1 MGRTGDAWRTWLV
14 DPRPGERW
22 ATEFEVPM
30 DASFIGLRGSQEL
43 ERQVKHISLTPLAI
57 VDWSRR
63 PKLPTVLGAAQFG
76 STTIFYHDERAFPER
91 TGFWVQ
97 GERSTLVTIQRDNTT
112 GPLTL
117 RVHSGLIDNR
127 LHVATAGWQSTRA
140 LDREQPD
147 VVEIPSGDRRVVTIE
162 LSADK
167 AFVPKE
173 VTPSSV
179 DSRPL
184 GVWVEVIT
192 P

>member
-1 MGRTGDAWRTWLV
+1 MV
-14 DPRPGERW
+14 
-22 ATEFEVPM
+22 
-30 DASFIGLRGSQEL
+30 
-43 ERQVKHISLTPLAI
+43 
-57 VDWSRR
+57 
-63 PKLPTVLGAAQFG
+63 GAAQFG
-76 STTIFYHDERAFPER
+76 STTVFYHDEQAFPER

-97 GERSTLVTIQRDNTT
+97 GERSTLVTIQRDNAAA
-112 GPLTL
+112 PVTL

-127 LHVATAGWQSTRA
+127 LHVATTGWQTTLA

-147 VVEIPSGDRRVVTIE
+147 VIEIPSGGRRVVTMQ

-173 VTPSSV
+173 VIPSSV

-184 GVWVEVIT
+184 GVWIEVTT